1 MNRILHIVIAVAAI
15 VAALTPERAMA
26 QQANV
31 PELANDPHY
40 MSLIEKNVELVSR
53 TDSISLLIT
62 DLRTEIRNNPEQ
74 EASYIK
80 GLRDRILRLE
90 QERFMINNE
99 RGTVVNEINRIEQ
112 EWAINMLKSPIAFE
126 EEMTT
131 SNDEEESEDAMRTTH
146 RYLYDNYIFREALQ
160 EDKLRELY
168 EAQEQ
173 ERRIVKLIEEYRQH
187 YDTLSNI
194 ATAYR
199 GATTEE
205 EALPLYNRF
214 TKLDEEA
221 DSLDVE
227 IDKMWDNILTTKNY
241 TYSYLL
247 EMKGAFAQ
255 LDKADEEYKKC
266 KQQYNQNVGTYASD
280 ALMRYVIGR
289 RAMLDLEYSF
299 AITMELGS
307 AADSLAELR
316 HNPHLPEYRLT
327 PVELEER
334 LFLEYENILFGRTN
348 HYNNSNPIPDL
359 KVYERGTIYRI
370 LLGDF
375 RTKQT
380 PTIFKGAQPLYVE
393 RTEDGR
399 YIYYAGGYA
408 TIEEAERAQNFMKHK
423 GFKSPE
429 ICRWENGTMERL
441 ESKEESNAKPNA
453 TTTESGGDVVLS
465 GKRYMVEIV
474 TDALG
479 SELQEIIKSVA
490 ANKRVSRAG
499 NKFVVG
505 SFSVR
510 SEAESL
516 LSAIEAHDSSIEV
529 AISEIEINQ

>member
-1 MNRILHIVIAVAAI
+1 MNRIIHIVIAVAAI
-15 VAALTPERAMA
+15 VASLTPERAMA

-40 MSLIEKNVELVSR
+40 MSLIEKNLELVSR
-53 TDSISLLIT
+53 TDSISLLIA

-131 SNDEEESEDAMRTTH
+131 NNGEDEEAVRTTH
-146 RYLYDNYIFREALQ
+146 RYLYDNDIFREALH

-173 ERRIVKLIEEYRQH
+173 ERRIVELIEEYRQH

-214 TKLDEEA
+214 TKLGEEA

-247 EMKGAFAQ
+247 EKKGAFAQ
-255 LDKADEEYKKC
+255 LDKADEEYKKS
-266 KQQYNQNVGTYASD
+266 KQQCNQNVGTYASD

-289 RAMLDLEYSF
+289 RAMLDLEHSF

-316 HNPHLPEYRLT
+316 HSIRLPEYRLT

-393 RTEDGR
+393 RTEDGH

-408 TIEEAERAQNFMKHK
+408 TLEEAERAQHFMKSK

-429 ICRWENGTMERL
+429 ICYWENGTMKRL
-441 ESKEESNAKPNA
+441 ESKQDAEVKPKV
-453 TTTESGGDVVLS
+453 TTTENGGDVVLS

-474 TDALG
+474 TDVLG